1 MFFRRK
7 QVANENPESINST
20 RKNSQIGNKVDL
32 ALQQLLEESERE
44 TAKEANSYK
53 TTPILNKILT
63 ITKQQNADQPPAL
76 TREKLTSAQPTILNQ
91 AKQPPPKITVVNRLA
106 MYKFKKLQEKN
117 SQDAKPMQQIVAGKL
132 RKAIATKRKL
142 GNRSHTNILRQKE
155 EEMAASSCLINPN
168 GSFKKSWET
177 FKFVLLLYIFLYL
190 PLKVTFFVDDPNDY
204 GITYFIEKGIDVVF
218 FFDMLLTFITPT
230 IDKYDMA
237 YDHKTIARLYLKGWF
252 TLDLLTIIPFEE
264 LGMIFLDEKHW
275 DSAKFLAKVLK
286 FFRLF
291 RLVKLARLFKSFD
304 FKNSDNYII
313 KWAALSM
320 KGTVFF
326 LTVPNFMLTIFAVHL
341 FSCIWYYIGASNDNN
356 TGWLAINNFQGQ
368 SIMDQYIASMHLV
381 MQTFTT
387 TGYGDIYSKSMNEIS
402 FRMLIIL
409 SGVLIYSLFSGQVIE
424 YKIKALAN
432 DEKYEM
438 RKEKLEKMVKKYNI
452 PKTLYYNLLEQFQ
465 LQSSTEASLPYD
477 FSNLTD
483 SDMNEFEYWKFI
495 SKFHGVK
502 LFSDDIGH
510 RNFVLQLGRK
520 LKKREYFKDQIIYL
534 KREPAVSFYIIK
546 KGAVEIEST
555 ICETIPAVKIKGGF
569 FGEYELMKNIDREFT
584 ARAAT
589 DTVLYILDSFEF
601 KKLFLNSQEDLFS
614 EEFIATAISR
624 HETLRSVD
632 KQLTHF
638 FIRKVFW
645 RTVLKSSKK
654 AANRD
659 KLNKLIMRDF
669 FRAKSRK

>member
-1 MFFRRK
+1 
-7 QVANENPESINST
+7 
-20 RKNSQIGNKVDL
+20 
-32 ALQQLLEESERE
+32 
-44 TAKEANSYK
+44 
-53 TTPILNKILT
+53 
-63 ITKQQNADQPPAL
+63 
-76 TREKLTSAQPTILNQ
+76 
-91 AKQPPPKITVVNRLA
+91 
-106 MYKFKKLQEKN
+106 
-117 SQDAKPMQQIVAGKL
+117 
-132 RKAIATKRKL
+132 
-142 GNRSHTNILRQKE
+142 
-155 EEMAASSCLINPN
+155 
-168 GSFKKSWET
+168 
-177 FKFVLLLYIFLYL
+177 
-190 PLKVTFFVDDPNDY
+190 
-204 GITYFIEKGIDVVF
+204 
-218 FFDMLLTFITPT
+218 
-230 IDKYDMA
+230 
-237 YDHKTIARLYLKGWF
+237 
-252 TLDLLTIIPFEE
+252 
-264 LGMIFLDEKHW
+264 
-275 DSAKFLAKVLK
+275 
-286 FFRLF
+286 
-291 RLVKLARLFKSFD
+291 
-304 FKNSDNYII
+304 
-313 KWAALSM
+313 
-320 KGTVFF
+320 
-326 LTVPNFMLTIFAVHL
+326 
-341 FSCIWYYIGASNDNN
+341 
-356 TGWLAINNFQGQ
+356 
-368 SIMDQYIASMHLV
+368 MDQYIASMHLV

-387 TGYGDIYSKSMNEIS
+387 TGYGDITSKSMNEIS

-424 YKIKALAN
+424 YKIKGLEH
-432 DEKYEM
+432 DEKYAM

-465 LQSSTEASLPYD
+465 LQSSTVASLPYD

-534 KREPAVSFYIIK
+534 KSEPAVSFYIIK